1 MLGKR
6 YELLERVGGGGM
18 ALVFK
23 GRDTLLDRTVAV
35 KMLRSQ
41 YTADEDVVRRFRRE
55 AQAAAS
61 LSHANIVNIYDVGQE
76 DDMYYIVMEF
86 IAGRTLKHRIQQEGK
101 VPVDRAVDIAIQICE
116 ALEHAH
122 AHKVIHR
129 DIKPHNIMLTTGGRV
144 KVADFGIAR
153 ASTSATLTH
162 SGTII
167 GSVHYFSPEQARGGF
182 SGERSDLYSLGV
194 VLYEM
199 LTGKVPFEGDSAVTI
214 ALKHVQE
221 PVTPPRKSNPEIPEA
236 LEKIVLKALEKEQA
250 LRYQSAAEM
259 LRDLKALQDKA
270 RKPAPSEVPAAVPTA
285 LPKGPGLET
294 ASTEEPEATGREAR
308 QAQRSPRRGRR
319 RPNWALLVVL
329 ALIVAL
335 AYGWTVLNNWLN
347 VATVQV
353 PNVVGKSLTEAQR
366 VLRDARLS
374 PSVVA
379 ENYDEKV
386 PVSLIISQMPEGGQM
401 VKAGRTINL
410 IVSKG
415 QEFIEVP
422 DITNQS
428 VRAAGILLSGVG
440 LDIGTVRSRNHPTI
454 PQDSIITQ
462 NPRAGTRVP
471 KGTRVDVEVSV
482 GPEAVS
488 VVVPNFVGEMVDTVL
503 QKLSGL
509 KLVAGAMAQRES
521 DKPAGTVLEQDPA
534 PGAEVN
540 ENSTINFVVS
550 KGMGL
555 ATRQAPIFFTVPGS
569 GLSQVSVRITLTDSY
584 GTRTIYERQHSPGT
598 EVRLQVEWAGPE
610 ARVRYFINQSP
621 YKEDVLR

>member
-1 MLGKR
+1 MIGTKLGKR

-35 KMLRSQ
+35 KVLRSQ

-76 DDMYYIVMEF
+76 DDVYYIVMEF
-86 IAGRTLKHRIQQEGK
+86 IAGKTLKQKIQHEGK
-101 VPVDRAVDIAIQICE
+101 VGIERAIEIAIQICE

-129 DIKPHNIMLTTGGRV
+129 DIKPHNIMLTAGGSV

-162 SGTII
+162 SGTIM

-199 LTGKVPFEGDSAVTI
+199 LAGKVPFEGDSAVTI

-221 PVTPPRKSNPEIPEA
+221 TPVPPRKLNPEIPVA
-236 LEKIVLKALEKEQA
+236 LERVVLKALEKEQS
-250 LRYQSAAEM
+250 LRYQSATEM
-259 LRDLKALQDKA
+259 LQDLRALQEKG
-270 RKPAPSEVPAAVPTA
+270 RKPAAGDAPQAPQKSQEAEPAHAVEPAAV
-285 LPKGPGLET
+285 
-294 ASTEEPEATGREAR
+294 REDR
-308 QAQRSPRRGRR
+308 QASRTPRRHAR
-319 RPNWALLVVL
+319 RPVWAVILLLLVV
-329 ALIVAL
+329 VA
-335 AYGWTVLNNWLN
+335 AVYGWTTLNDWLN

-353 PNVVGKSLTEAQR
+353 PSVVGKSLTEAQKI
-366 VLRDARLS
+366 LRDAKLV

-379 ENYDEKV
+379 ERYDEKV
-386 PVSLIISQMPEGGQM
+386 QVSQIISQTPEGGQM

-410 IVSKG
+410 IVSMG

-422 DITNQS
+422 DVTNQT
-428 VRAAGILLSGVG
+428 VRAASILLSGAG
-440 LDIGTVRSRNHPTI
+440 LDIGAVRSRNHPTV
-454 PQDSIITQ
+454 PQDSVITQ

-471 KGTRVDVEVSV
+471 KGTQVDVEISM
-482 GPEAVS
+482 GPEAIS
-488 VVVPNFVGEMVDTVL
+488 VVVPNFVGESVDVVL
-503 QKLSGL
+503 QKLGGL
-509 KLVAGAMAQRES
+509 KLVPGAMAQRES
-521 DKPAGTVLEQDPA
+521 EQVAGTILEQDPA
-534 PGAEVN
+534 AGAEVA
-540 ENSTINFVVS
+540 ENSTVNFVVS
-550 KGMGL
+550 KGKGL
-555 ATRQAPIFFTVPGS
+555 STRQAPIFFTVPGTGS
-569 GLSQVSVRITLTDSY
+569 AQVAVRITLTDAY
-584 GTRTIYERQHSPGT
+584 GTRTIYERQHTPGT

>member
-1 MLGKR
+1 
-6 YELLERVGGGGM
+6 M

-86 IAGRTLKHRIQQEGK
+86 IAGKTLKQKIQQEGK
-101 VPVDRAVDIAIQICE
+101 VGIDRAIDIAIQICE

-129 DIKPHNIMLTTGGRV
+129 DIKPHNIMLTASGRV

-162 SGTII
+162 SGTIM
-167 GSVHYFSPEQARGGF
+167 GSVHYFSPEQARGSF

-221 PVTPPRKSNPEIPEA
+221 PPVSPRKLSLEIPEA
-236 LEKIVLKALEKEQA
+236 LEKVVLKALEKEQS
-250 LRYQSAAEM
+250 LRYQSAAGM
-259 LRDLKALQDKA
+259 LQDLRALQDKA
-270 RKPAPSEVPAAVPTA
+270 RKAPGETPPAAQKEQEALPVQPVEPAPAPYED
-285 LPKGPGLET
+285 
-294 ASTEEPEATGREAR
+294 R
-308 QAQRSPRRGRR
+308 QASRTPRRRRR
-319 RPNWALLVVL
+319 RPVWAIVLLLLVL
-329 ALIVAL
+329 AGAV
-335 AYGWTVLNNWLN
+335 YGWTALNDWLT

-353 PNVVGKSLTEAQR
+353 PSVVGKSLTEAQR
-366 VLRDARLS
+366 ALREAKLV

-379 ENYDEKV
+379 ERYDEKV
-386 PVSLIISQMPEGGQM
+386 QVSLIISQTPEGGQM
-401 VKAGRTINL
+401 VKAGRTVNL
-410 IVSKG
+410 TVSMG
-415 QEFIEVP
+415 QEFVEVP
-422 DITNQS
+422 DITNQTI
-428 VRAAGILLSGVG
+428 RAAGIVLSSAG
-440 LDIGTVRSRNHPTI
+440 LDTGAVRSRNHPTV
-454 PQDSIITQ
+454 PQDNVITQ
-462 NPRAGTRVP
+462 NPRSGTRVP

-482 GPEAVS
+482 GPEAIS
-488 VVVPNFVGEMVDTVL
+488 VVVPNFVGESVDMVL
-503 QKLSGL
+503 QKLGGL
-509 KLVAGAMAQRES
+509 RLVPGAMAQRES
-521 DKPAGTVLEQDPA
+521 DKPAGTVLEQDLVA
-534 PGAEVN
+534 GAEVA

-550 KGMGL
+550 KGKGL
-555 ATRQAPIFFTVPGS
+555 PTRQAPTFFTVPGS
-569 GLSQVSVRITLTDSY
+569 GSSLVAVRITLTDAY
-584 GTRTIYERQHSPGT
+584 GTRTIYERQHTPGT

-610 ARVRYFINQSP
+610 ARVRYFVNQSP

>member
-1 MLGKR
+1 
-6 YELLERVGGGGM
+6 M

-35 KMLRSQ
+35 KVLRSQ

-86 IAGRTLKHRIQQEGK
+86 IAGRTLKQKIQQEGK
-101 VPVDRAVDIAIQICE
+101 VGIERAIEIAVQICE

-122 AHKVIHR
+122 VHKVIHR
-129 DIKPHNIMLTTGGRV
+129 DIKPHNIMLTAGGSV

-162 SGTII
+162 SGTIM

-221 PVTPPRKSNPEIPEA
+221 PPVPPRKLNPEIPVA
-236 LEKIVLKALEKEQA
+236 LERVVLKALEKEQS
-250 LRYQSAAEM
+250 LRYQSATEM
-259 LRDLKALQDKA
+259 LQDLRALQEKA
-270 RKPAPSEVPAAVPTA
+270 RKPAAAAPQVPQKSQEAESAHAVEPPAAVR
-285 LPKGPGLET
+285 
-294 ASTEEPEATGREAR
+294 EER
-308 QAQRSPRRGRR
+308 QASRTPRRRAR
-319 RPNWALLVVL
+319 RPIWAIILLLLVV
-329 ALIVAL
+329 VA
-335 AYGWTVLNNWLN
+335 AVYGWTALNDWLN

-353 PNVVGKSLTEAQR
+353 PNVLGKSLTEAQKM
-366 VLRDARLS
+366 LRDAKLV

-379 ENYDEKV
+379 ERYDEKV
-386 PVSLIISQMPEGGQM
+386 QVSQIISQAPEGGQM

-410 IVSKG
+410 IVSMG

-422 DITNQS
+422 DVTNQT
-428 VRAAGILLSGVG
+428 VRAASILLSGAG
-440 LDIGTVRSRNHPTI
+440 LDIGAVRSRNHPTV
-454 PQDSIITQ
+454 PQDSVITQ

-471 KGTRVDVEVSV
+471 KGTQVDVEVSM
-482 GPEAVS
+482 GPEAIS
-488 VVVPNFVGEMVDTVL
+488 VVVPNFVGESVDVVL
-503 QKLSGL
+503 QKLGGL
-509 KLVAGAMAQRES
+509 KLVPGAMAQRES
-521 DKPAGTVLEQDPA
+521 DQSAGTILEQDPA
-534 PGAEVN
+534 AGAEVA

-550 KGMGL
+550 KGKGL
-555 ATRQAPIFFTVPGS
+555 STRQAPIFFTVPGT
-569 GLSQVSVRITLTDSY
+569 GPSQVAVRITLTDAY
-584 GTRTIYERQHSPGT
+584 GTRTIYERQHAPGT

-610 ARVRYFINQSP
+610 ARVRYFVNQSP

>member
-1 MLGKR
+1 MIGTKLGKR

-41 YTADEDVVRRFRRE
+41 YTADEDVVKRFRRE

-61 LSHANIVNIYDVGQE
+61 LSHASIVNIYDVGQE

-86 IAGRTLKHRIQQEGK
+86 IAGRTLKQKIQQEGK
-101 VPVDRAVDIAIQICE
+101 IEMEKAVDIAIQICE

-162 SGTII
+162 SGTIM

-221 PVTPPRKSNPEIPEA
+221 PVVPPRKLNPEIPET

-259 LRDLKALQDKA
+259 MHDLRALQDKP
-270 RKPAPSEVPAAVPTA
+270 RKPAPSEATDVSVKAQGSQAAQAVEA
-285 LPKGPGLET
+285 
-294 ASTEEPEATGREAR
+294 ASTGREAR
-308 QAQRSPRRGRR
+308 QTSRSPRRKGRG
-319 RPNWALLVVL
+319 PAWVIIALLVLV
-329 ALIVAL
+329 VVV
-335 AYGWTVLNNWLN
+335 AYGWSLVNDWLN

-353 PNVVGKSLTEAQR
+353 PNVVGKNLTEAQR
-366 VLRDARLS
+366 VLREAKLA

-379 ENYDEKV
+379 ERYDEKV
-386 PVSLIISQMPEGGQM
+386 QVSLIISQTPEGGQM
-401 VKAGRTINL
+401 VKAGRTVNL
-410 IVSKG
+410 IVSMG

-422 DITNQS
+422 DITNQT
-428 VRAAGILLSGVG
+428 VRAASILLSGAG
-440 LDIGTVRSRNHPTI
+440 LDIGAVMSRNHPTV
-454 PQDSIITQ
+454 PQDGVITQ

-471 KGTRVDVEVSV
+471 KGTRVDVEVSM
-482 GPEAVS
+482 GPEAIS
-488 VVVPNFVGEMVDTVL
+488 VVVPNFVGESVDTVL
-503 QKLSGL
+503 QKLGGL
-509 KLVAGAMAQRES
+509 KLVPGAMAQRES
-521 DKPAGTVLEQDPA
+521 DKPAGTVLEHDPA
-534 PGAEVN
+534 AGAEVA

-550 KGMGL
+550 KGKGL
-555 ATRQAPIFFTVPGS
+555 STRQAPIFFTVPGS
-569 GLSQVSVRITLTDSY
+569 GPSQVAVRITLTDAY

-610 ARVRYFINQSP
+610 ARVRYFLNQSP
-621 YKEDVLR
+621 YKEDLLR

>member
-1 MLGKR
+1 MIGTKLGKR

-41 YTADEDVVRRFRRE
+41 YTADEDVVKRFRRE

-61 LSHANIVNIYDVGQE
+61 LSHANVVNIYDVGQE

-86 IAGRTLKHRIQQEGK
+86 IAGRTLKKKIQQEGK
-101 VPVDRAVDIAIQICE
+101 VEIDRAVDIAIQICE

-162 SGTII
+162 SGTIM

-221 PVTPPRKSNPEIPEA
+221 PVAPPRKLNPEIPET
-236 LEKIVLKALEKEQA
+236 LEKIVLKALEKEQG

-259 LRDLKALQDKA
+259 LRDLRALQDKGRRTA
-270 RKPAPSEVPAAVPTA
+270 PAEAAASPKGQGSQMAQAVEPAP
-285 LPKGPGLET
+285 
-294 ASTEEPEATGREAR
+294 TGREVK
-308 QAQRSPRRGRR
+308 QTSRSPRRNRR
-319 RPNWALLVVL
+319 RPGSMVVALLVL
-329 ALIVAL
+329 VAAV
-335 AYGWTVLNNWLN
+335 AYGWTLVNDWLN

-353 PNVVGKSLTEAQR
+353 PNVVGKNLTEAQR
-366 VLRDARLS
+366 VLREAKLA

-379 ENYDEKV
+379 ERYDEKV
-386 PVSLIISQMPEGGQM
+386 QVSLIITQMPEGGQM
-401 VKAGRTINL
+401 VKAGRTVNL
-410 IVSKG
+410 IVSMG

-422 DITNQS
+422 DITNQT
-428 VRAAGILLSGVG
+428 VRAASILLSGSG
-440 LDIGTVRSRNHPTI
+440 LDIGAVMSRNHPTV
-454 PQDSIITQ
+454 PQDSVITQ

-471 KGTRVDVEVSV
+471 KGTRVDVEVSM
-482 GPEAVS
+482 GPEAIS
-488 VVVPNFVGEMVDTVL
+488 VVVPNFVGESVDIVL
-503 QKLSGL
+503 QKLGGL
-509 KLVAGAMAQRES
+509 KLVPGAMAQRES
-521 DKPAGTVLEQDPA
+521 DKPAGTVLEHDPA
-534 PGAEVN
+534 AGAEVA

-550 KGMGL
+550 KGKGL
-555 ATRQAPIFFTVPGS
+555 STRQAPIFFMVPGS
-569 GLSQVSVRITLTDSY
+569 GPSQVAVRITLTDAY

-621 YKEDVLR
+621 YKEDLLR